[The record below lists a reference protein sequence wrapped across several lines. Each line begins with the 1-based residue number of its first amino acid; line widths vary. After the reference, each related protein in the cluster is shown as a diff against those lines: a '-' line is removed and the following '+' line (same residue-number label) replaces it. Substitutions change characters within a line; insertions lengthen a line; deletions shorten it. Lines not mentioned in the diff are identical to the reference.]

1 MDFESKSVDQ
11 ILDDKLM
18 ELKHV
23 EDKISIL
30 NEITNKVLLLQ
41 KIWKNLVQFCCTTIL
56 LHKNQSPRGILQ
68 IFEKCKEKKLWWS
81 QLFQQTPTRAISIR
95 ILQN

>member
-41 KIWKNLVQFCCTTIL
+41 KIWKNLVQFL
-56 LHKNQSPRGILQ
+56 LYHH
-68 IFEKCKEKKLWWS
+68 FV
-81 QLFQQTPTRAISIR
+81 T
-95 ILQN
+95 

>member
-18 ELKHV
+18 ELKQV

-41 KIWKNLVQFCCTTIL
+41 KNWKNLVQFL
-56 LHKNQSPRGILQ
+56 LYHH
-68 IFEKCKEKKLWWS
+68 FV
-81 QLFQQTPTRAISIR
+81 T
-95 ILQN
+95 

>member
-41 KIWKNLVQFCCTTIL
+41 KNWKNLVQFL
-56 LHKNQSPRGILQ
+56 LYHH
-68 IFEKCKEKKLWWS
+68 FV
-81 QLFQQTPTRAISIR
+81 T
-95 ILQN
+95 